1 VGARWR
7 PNRELIG
14 HGAAGRRPRGVA
26 LAWRLR
32 RPPLSAGCWPVGGLR
47 ARRRPRLA
55 VGL

>member
-1 VGARWR
+1 LRSR

-26 LAWRLR
+26 PGWGPR
-32 RPPLSAGCWPVGGLR
+32 RPPLSAGCWPAGGPR
-47 ARRRPRLA
+47 ARRRPRPV